1 MESKITSA
9 SPAQNPTNL
18 VKLIKPPVQSINGRR
33 KTKRLN
39 QCLTIISGI
48 MTILIQILILTNQDL
63 ILKKILQVIV
73 PLVVVILLAR
83 MKRRI
88 RGMKAPRT
96 ILTMKMKGKR
106 IIRLEVIIV

>member
-1 MESKITSA
+1 
-9 SPAQNPTNL
+9 
-18 VKLIKPPVQSINGRR
+18 
-33 KTKRLN
+33 
-39 QCLTIISGI
+39 
-48 MTILIQILILTNQDL
+48 
-63 ILKKILQVIV
+63 
-73 PLVVVILLAR
+73 